1 VAIIF
6 KEKPAR
12 KKKKGYKMS
21 DSLSFLKRKID
32 DYIRMYRKESL
43 KSLELSD
50 LYDLFPEKKL
60 CSQK

>member
-1 VAIIF
+1 
-6 KEKPAR
+6 
-12 KKKKGYKMS
+12 MS